1 VQRRPRHVG
10 LNALFLEPGQSA
22 GAETYLRGLAPALAK
37 EFPATR
43 FTIVTTRRGSAAL
56 KHDGWPEFCTV
67 VGLPCDGGQ
76 PARRL
81 AAGQLRLPVL
91 ARLKRWDVLHSLAS
105 LAPVRTATPAVI
117 TVHDV
122 ALFHLGTV
130 KRLSTPAM
138 RMLIHAA
145 GRRADAVIALTQTAR
160 DDVAAALDIPANRIH
175 VVHNGAG
182 RPRRFAPALE
192 DEVRARY
199 ELKPGRRVVLCVAA
213 MRPRENQELLVRALR
228 MLGDDV
234 LLVLCGHPERY
245 ADQLEKVAEEL
256 GVASR
261 LRIAGYVGEAE
272 LEALWRIAGCAAFP
286 ALAEG
291 FGLAILEAMQR
302 GVPVACADTPALREL
317 GGLVP
322 RYFDPHDVAAA
333 ARTLQAALTEP
344 HDVAAGTAQ
353 AGRFTWEESARGTFA
368 AYERALAT
376 TSDSE
381 RRRP

>member
-1 VQRRPRHVG
+1 MQRWPRHVG
-10 LNALFLEPGQSA
+10 LNALFLEPGRSA
-22 GAETYLRGLAPALAK
+22 GVETYLRGLAPALAK

-43 FTIVTTRRGSAAL
+43 FTVVTTRRGSAAL
-56 KHDGWPEFCTV
+56 KDDGWAEFCTV

-76 PARRL
+76 PVRRL
-81 AAGQLRLPVL
+81 AVEQVRLPVL

-105 LAPVRTATPAVI
+105 LAPVRTVTPAVI

-122 ALFHLGTV
+122 ALFHVRTV
-130 KRLSTPAM
+130 KSVATAGT
-138 RMLIHAA
+138 RMLIQTA
-145 GRRADAVIALTQTAR
+145 GRHADAVIAITQTAR

-182 RPRRFAPALE
+182 HRRRLTPAPE

-228 MLGDDV
+228 MLDDDV

-245 ADQLEKVAEEL
+245 ADQLEEVAEEL

-261 LRIAGYVGEAE
+261 LRIAGYVAEAE

-291 FGLAILEAMQR
+291 FGLTILEAMQR
-302 GVPVACADTPALREL
+302 GVPVACSDIPALREL

-344 HDVAAGTAQ
+344 HDVAAAAAQ
-353 AGRFTWEESARGTFA
+353 AERFTWEESARGTFA

-376 TSDSE
+376 TSNQ
-381 RRRP
+381 